1 MYRKLIA
8 LLLAFLTL
16 CALTAC
22 GDADINLTEDVPT
35 HEGGISSIRTGCMQ
49 QSIAS
54 LENCFESTDTGFYLM
69 YPVDFSYS
77 ILFYCDQAS
86 DAVVPL
92 CSRPDCIHDNEKC
105 DAWYEGGINVCY
117 YNGYLYL
124 VEQDISTGMQNFR
137 LLRVDLDGRNRKV
150 VMESADTIRGYSAS
164 TNVEIMNGML
174 FFGLRHLNEQGQE
187 ASSLFYYCL
196 DGSMKAPE
204 LAPPLLPMASDGNT
218 PLFYGEST
226 ENPGDI
232 AIYTWQPGQQER
244 YLTEEDG
251 EYNRVYYRADY
262 FYKLIDNKLYRIEYG
277 TLEQTM
283 LFDTGL
289 EGEHILRCFPDC
301 IVIMNGNSYLDPE
314 SASKPQTLHFYDW
327 GFNSLGE
334 ITLDYPRA
342 NDWTMIICGETAN
355 RILLSADNSDIPR
368 YYIDKAEFGTGNIT
382 LHEFELPVN
391 RPLAQGESI
400 SK

>member
-164 TNVEIMNGML
+164 SGVVIMNGMFL
-174 FFGLRHLNEQGQE
+174 FGLLKLDAQGQE
-187 ASSLFYYCL
+187 SKSLFYYCL
-196 DGSMKAPE
+196 DGSMDAPE
-204 LAPPLLPMASDGNT
+204 LAPEFLPMASDGDT
-218 PLFYGEST
+218 PLFYGESM
-226 ENPGDI
+226 ENPDNV
-232 AIYTWQPGQQER
+232 AIYTWQPGQQEQ
-244 YLTEEDG
+244 YLTEADE

-382 LHEFELPVN
+382 LHEFKLPADL
-391 RPLAQGESI
+391 PPAIGESTPE
-400 SK
+400 

>member
-8 LLLAFLTL
+8 LFFAFFALYI
-16 CALTAC
+16 LTAC
-22 GDADINLTEDVPT
+22 EGKGVIPTEKAPLY
-35 HEGGISSIRTGCMQ
+35 EEGISSIRTGCMQ
-49 QSIAS
+49 QSIS
-54 LENCFESTDTGFYLM
+54 TYENNFECTDSGFYML
-69 YPVDFSYS
+69 YPTESSYS
-77 ILFYCDQAS
+77 VLLYCDHNS
-86 DAVVPL
+86 NTVVLL
-92 CSRPDCIHDNEKC
+92 CSRADCAHNDEGC
-105 DAWYEGGINVCY
+105 DAWYKGGINVCY
-117 YNGYLYL
+117 YGGKLYI
-124 VEQDISTGMQNFR
+124 VEHDVSSGTQNFR

-164 TNVEIMNGML
+164 NNVEIMNGML
-174 FFGLRHLNEQGQE
+174 LFGLSHLNEQGRE

-204 LAPPLLPMASDGNT
+204 LAPGFLPMASDGDT

-226 ENPGDI
+226 ENPGNV
-232 AIYTWQPGQQER
+232 AIYTWQPGQQEQ
-244 YLTEEDG
+244 YLTEADE
-251 EYNRVYYRADY
+251 EYNRVYYRTDY

-289 EGEHILRCFPDC
+289 EGDHILRCFPDC

-368 YYIDKAEFGTGNIT
+368 YYIDKAEFGTSNIT